1 MENGSRPT
9 VSAASRRAP
18 CPASARA
25 AITPCCSPRP
35 RRRPGAWCW
44 STASRRGSRRR
55 PGASRS
61 APSATRPDVVHPD
74 GDRRIVDFQSRAL
87 ADLDV
92 ARRGR
97 HRGQPGGGRLPRAR
111 PRHPALAA
119 AASLRPGA
127 ADGAPAALG
136 ARLPCPAPREPGL
149 RFQRRGHRRARA
161 VAAVSGR
168 AADLGGDRR
177 QLPARAD
184 LVPQL
189 PVRRGARARP
199 RLHRGSRL
207 ARRVRLVA
215 ERQRCDAAA
224 LRGRSLARS
233 GRGLA
238 PGRGSAPA
246 APLPDAARARGRCLR
261 GAPRRRQDHRRRL
274 PLVHRLGPRHLH
286 HAARLHDL
294 AGRPGAGARHP
305 ARLGAGGVRG
315 HGAEPLPGCR
325 RAARVQR
332 GRRLALVRDR
342 GARAAEAAQR
352 RRHRARG
359 RRPAAA
365 APRDP
370 PDRRRLPRRHAL
382 RHPHGRRTGCSP
394 PACLASSSP
403 GWTPRS
409 ATG

>member
-1 MENGSRPT
+1 MARGRRSRRFRVGHRVRHPHAPLSRP
-9 VSAASRRAP
+9 AARRDH
-18 CPASARA
+18 ASDRA
-25 AITPCCSPRP
+25 HGAGQRP
-35 RRRPGAWCW
+35 RGVARDAGRAVRAQRPALQPGRGP
-44 STASRRGSRRR
+44 SRWR
-55 PGASRS
+55 PA
-61 APSATRPDVVHPD
+61 
-74 GDRRIVDFQSRAL
+74 DRRLSERAL

-92 ARRGR
+92 PRRGR
-97 HRGQPGGGRLPRAR
+97 HRGQPGGGRVPRAR

-119 AASLRPGA
+119 ACVLRPGA

-168 AADLGGDRR
+168 AADLGGERR

-189 PVRRGARARP
+189 PVRRGTRARP

-238 PGRGSAPA
+238 PGSGSAPA

-294 AGRPGAGARHP
+294 AGRPGAGPRHP

-342 GARAAEAAQR
+342 GARAAR
-352 RRHRARG
+352 RPH
-359 RRPAAA
+359 RPAAS
-365 APRDP
+365 RSRP
-370 PDRRRLPRRHAL
+370 PTSSCCTTRPARSSPATATARASASAWT
-382 RHPHGRRTGCSP
+382 RTGCSP
-394 PACLASSSP
+394 PACLASS
-403 GWTPRS
+403 
-409 ATG
+409 